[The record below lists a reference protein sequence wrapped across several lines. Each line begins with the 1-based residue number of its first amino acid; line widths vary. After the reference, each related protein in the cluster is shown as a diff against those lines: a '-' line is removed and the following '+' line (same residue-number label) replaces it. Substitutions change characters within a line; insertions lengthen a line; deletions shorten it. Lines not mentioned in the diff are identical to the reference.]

1 MEGTPVFE
9 QFVTIKQKE
18 YAALLEAK
26 ADNAMLRDMLKASAT
41 LSLDGTRL
49 VIDHGVSDTLLKY
62 ILKDGYS
69 ATIQAL
75 KNERNKNNG

>member
-1 MEGTPVFE
+1 MEGQLE
-9 QFVTIKQKE
+9 QFITIPQRE

-26 ADNAMLRDMLKASAT
+26 ADNAMLKDMLKASAV

-49 VIDHGVSDTLLKY
+49 VIDQGTADTLLKY
-62 ILKDGYS
+62 VLKEGYS

-75 KNERNKNNG
+75 KSERK

>member
-1 MEGTPVFE
+1 MEEIPVFE

-18 YAALLEAK
+18 YTALLEAK

-49 VIDHGVSDTLLKY
+49 VIDQGVSDTLMKY
-62 ILKDGYS
+62 ILKDSYG
-69 ATIQAL
+69 ATLQAL
-75 KNERNKNNG
+75 KDERNKNNG

>member
-1 MEGTPVFE
+1 MEENLFE
-9 QFVTIKQKE
+9 QFITIKQRE

-49 VIDHGVSDTLLKY
+49 VIDAGTADTLMKY

-69 ATIQAL
+69 TTLQAL
-75 KNERNKNNG
+75 KSERQ

>member
-1 MEGTPVFE
+1 MEESLFE

-49 VIDHGVSDTLLKY
+49 VIDQGTADTLLKY
-62 ILKDGYS
+62 VLRDGYS
-69 ATIQAL
+69 ATIEAL
-75 KNERNKNNG
+75 KDGRNKNNG